1 MSKAKDMLSQLACL
15 NGMMSTYG
23 EMARIDAEDRA
34 YLAKIEREK
43 EMAKYRQSKEY
54 RDARAKKKAQ
64 RKLRKKSQGR

>member
-1 MSKAKDMLSQLACL
+1 MTRGEKFSKLFESMMVGSMACELAAA
-15 NGMMSTYG
+15 
-23 EMARIDAEDRA
+23 EAEDRR

-43 EMAKYRQSKEY
+43 EQARYRQSKEY

>member
-15 NGMMSTYG
+15 NGMMAIYG
-23 EMARIDAEDRA
+23 EMARIDAEDRR
-34 YLAKIEREK
+34 YLAKIEQEK
-43 EMAKYRQSKEY
+43 EKERYRQSKEY

>member
-15 NGMMSTYG
+15 NGMMATYG

-34 YLAKIEREK
+34 YLAKTEREK
-43 EMAKYRQSKEY
+43 EQARYRQSKEY

>member
-15 NGMMSTYG
+15 NGMMATYG
-23 EMARIDAEDRA
+23 EMARIDAEDRREIA
-34 YLAKIEREK
+34 RIEREK
-43 EMAKYRQSKEY
+43 EQARYRQSKEY